1 MVQAAVQKAVG
12 EVKMDVDATPTD
24 VRPSISFHY
33 HADNLIKALKP
44 KNGQS
49 PEGASGSN
57 MSKIQKKALRKSKSV
72 NKEKNQELK
81 GKKPKSGTVT
91 PGGRNT
97 NLRKWKVWKPSAWNR
112 GSEFNQKKQPFKVK
126 EDPEAW
132 RSGWSNRWP
141 QWSSNKSK
149 QWGSMKQD
157 QVGAKGQG
165 RGW

>member
-12 EVKMDVDATPTD
+12 EVKMDVDATPTE
-24 VRPSISFHY
+24 VRPSISFHD

-81 GKKPKSGTVT
+81 GKSQRV
-91 PGGRNT
+91 
-97 NLRKWKVWKPSAWNR
+97 
-112 GSEFNQKKQPFKVK
+112 EQ
-126 EDPEAW
+126 
-132 RSGWSNRWP
+132 
-141 QWSSNKSK
+141 
-149 QWGSMKQD
+149 
-157 QVGAKGQG
+157 
-165 RGW
+165 